1 MYSYDED
8 QMVDDPKLAQHLAH
22 FGINISNC
30 QKTEKSMIEM
40 EIDLNKRYDEWSII
54 QEDGC
59 QLKSLFG
66 PGFTGLANLGNSCYL
81 NSVMQMLFS
90 IPDFINEYYRQDK
103 VKQFEDSNTCNPPGD
118 LKTQLMKLACGLL
131 SGEYSLF
138 AQNINEQIGI
148 KPRMFKNLIGRNNAE
163 FMSKRQQDAQEFF
176 LYVIDLIERL
186 HLSES
191 KPVPTDCFKF
201 QTEERVECGDSKKV
215 KYTKRSEFIL
225 SLPVSNVPYQNKQ
238 EYDEYVAFKEQA
250 EKNGDKM

>member
-1 MYSYDED
+1 
-8 QMVDDPKLAQHLAH
+8 MVEDPKLAQHLAH

-81 NSVMQMLFS
+81 NSVMQVLFS
-90 IPDFINEYYRQDK
+90 IPDFVKEYYRADK
-103 VKQFEDSNTCNPPGD
+103 NVQFNESNTCNPPGD
-118 LKTQLMKLACGLL
+118 LKTQLMKLASGLL
-131 SGEYSLF
+131 TGEYSVF
-138 AQNINEQIGI
+138 GQNINEQIGI

-186 HLSES
+186 HVGEGKS
-191 KPVPTDCFKF
+191 PPTDCFKF
-201 QTEERVECGDSKKV
+201 QIEERVECGESKKV
-215 KYTKRSEFIL
+215 KYTNRSEFIL
-225 SLPVSNVPYQNKQ
+225 SLPISNVPVQNKE
-238 EYDEYVAFKEQA
+238 EYDAYVTAKEQI
-250 EKNGDKM
+250 EKEGGQM